1 MKPPGANTKG
11 DIDGQLGMF
20 GGGVASLLVLKY
32 VEDLVSQNLL
42 LEASET

>member
-11 DIDGQLGMF
+11 DIDGHFGMF

-32 VEDLVSQNLL
+32 VEDLVSQNPL

>member
-11 DIDGQLGMF
+11 DIDGHFGMF

-32 VEDLVSQNLL
+32 VDDLVSHNLL
-42 LEASET
+42 LVASET